1 MTTIE
6 ILIVVFTSAILVAA
20 TALIVVRTYRSVSC
34 SIRRRNFRNDTE
46 NRRYASTSK
55 PNRRKSKEN

>member
-6 ILIVVFTSAILVAA
+6 ILIVVFTSAVLVAA
-20 TALIVVRTYRSVSC
+20 TALIVVRTYRSVSR

-46 NRRYASTSK
+46 NRRYSSTNKS
-55 PNRRKSKEN
+55 NRR